1 MSKINIEAYQI
12 VWNEFFIMGCNYQYI
27 CLKTDLSFFQFKNV
41 CKKLACYNYSLVNTH
56 FIKDFKRKYNI
67 DLYSRGKFDSKGRR
81 SQFQFTLFED
91 NLEVA
96 QRKKMIL
103 KRFKEV
109 LKMEVKM
116 IEDIREDLQ
125 GGILKQKQIAQK
137 HHVSEYF
144 VLSCRT
150 ERKKRV
156 TKVVPDLRKNKVLEF
171 LNTWFEGR
179 VITVKVQEQLEL
191 FDVLDLVQAGK
202 IKEAKQKIQLT

>member
-1 MSKINIEAYQI
+1 MNKINIEAYQI
-12 VWNEFFIMGCNYQYI
+12 VWKEFFIMGCNYQYI

-41 CKKLACYNYSLVNTH
+41 CKNLACYNYSLVNTH
-56 FIKDFKRKYNI
+56 FIKDFKRKYGI
-67 DLYSRGKFDSKGRR
+67 DLYSRSKFHSKGRR
-81 SQFQFTLFED
+81 PQFQFTLFED
-91 NLEVA
+91 ELEVS
-96 QRKKMIL
+96 QRKKLIL

-116 IEDIREDLQ
+116 IEGIREDLQ
-125 GGILKQKQIAQK
+125 GGILQQKEIAQK

-191 FDVLDLVQAGK
+191 FDILDLVQAGK

>member
-1 MSKINIEAYQI
+1 M
-12 VWNEFFIMGCNYQYI
+12 
-27 CLKTDLSFFQFKNV
+27 
-41 CKKLACYNYSLVNTH
+41 
-56 FIKDFKRKYNI
+56 
-67 DLYSRGKFDSKGRR
+67 
-81 SQFQFTLFED
+81 
-91 NLEVA
+91 
-96 QRKKMIL
+96 
-103 KRFKEV
+103 
-109 LKMEVKM
+109 KMEVKM

-191 FDVLDLVQAGK
+191 FDILDLVQAGK
-202 IKEAKQKIQLT
+202 INEAKQKIQLT